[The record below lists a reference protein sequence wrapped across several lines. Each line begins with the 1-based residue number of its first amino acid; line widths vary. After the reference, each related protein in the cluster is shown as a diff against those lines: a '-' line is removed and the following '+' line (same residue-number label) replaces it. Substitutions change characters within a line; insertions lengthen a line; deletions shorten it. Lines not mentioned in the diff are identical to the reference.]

1 MKNEDKVRA
10 QFEERYEVPSGM
22 RWDPQ
27 VGPAGHYVLDCSG
40 CCSGDRA
47 ALYVA
52 RWEAWQASRARLC
65 VTNPF
70 PAQMGDPDGDWA
82 REVAEKSLRA
92 QGLKVVD

>member
-27 VGPAGHYVLDCSG
+27 VGLAGYYVPDCTS
-40 CCSGDRA
+40 CCSGDRV

-52 RWEAWQASRARLC
+52 RWEAWQASRERLC